1 MNPELF
7 GIEHILYIIIS
18 TIIGSGIIL
27 LSIKYKND
35 ENKKNIILKVLGI
48 LLFISIMVNRLSQVF
63 RYDNVRWYCIIPDSY
78 CGMTSLV
85 LSLAVI
91 FGKKDNAALHFVWL
105 MGIFGGIST
114 VIYAT
119 FVGQGPTIFYLP
131 TISGL
136 IHHSFSAILTIVILI
151 YKCIN
156 ITYKKWYYTL
166 FGFTAYITVGAFLM
180 YVFNMSDAFHIAEPL
195 LPGTPLTA
203 WVMGPIYAVAYGII
217 LLVVEI
223 IRKNKLAK

>member
-1 MNPELF
+1 
-7 GIEHILYIIIS
+7 
-18 TIIGSGIIL
+18 
-27 LSIKYKND
+27 
-35 ENKKNIILKVLGI
+35 
-48 LLFISIMVNRLSQVF
+48 
-63 RYDNVRWYCIIPDSY
+63 
-78 CGMTSLV
+78 
-85 LSLAVI
+85 
-91 FGKKDNAALHFVWL
+91 

-136 IHHSFSAILTIVILI
+136 IHHSFSAILTIVVLI
-151 YKCIN
+151 YKCIS

-166 FGFTAYITVGAFLM
+166 FGFTAYITVGALLM

-217 LLVVEI
+217 LFIVEI
-223 IRKNKLAK
+223 IRTKKLVK

>member
-1 MNPELF
+1 MRPELF

-18 TIIGSGIIL
+18 TLIGSGIVL
-27 LSIKYKND
+27 FSIKYKND
-35 ENKKNIILKVLGI
+35 EKKSNIILKVLAS
-48 LLFISIMVNRLSQVF
+48 LLFISIMINRLSQVF
-63 RYDNVRWYCIIPDSY
+63 RYDDVKWYLIIPDSY

-136 IHHSFSAILTIVILI
+136 IHHSFSAILTIVVLI
-151 YKCIN
+151 YKCIS

-166 FGFTAYITVGAFLM
+166 FGFTAYITVGALLM

-217 LLVVEI
+217 LFIVEI
-223 IRKNKLAK
+223 IRTKKLVK

>member
-1 MNPELF
+1 MSPELF

-18 TIIGSGIIL
+18 TLIGSGIVL
-27 LSIKYKND
+27 FSIKYKND
-35 ENKKNIILKVLGI
+35 EKKSNIILKVLGI
-48 LLFISIMVNRLSQVF
+48 LLFISIMINRLSQVF
-63 RYDNVRWYCIIPDSY
+63 RYDDVKWYLIIPDSY

-136 IHHSFSAILTIVILI
+136 IHHSFSAILTIVVLI
-151 YKCIN
+151 YKYIS

-166 FGFTAYITVGAFLM
+166 FGFTAYITVGALLM
-180 YVFNMSDAFHIAEPL
+180 YVFNMNDAFHIAEPL

-217 LLVVEI
+217 LFIVEI
-223 IRKNKLAK
+223 IRTKKLVR